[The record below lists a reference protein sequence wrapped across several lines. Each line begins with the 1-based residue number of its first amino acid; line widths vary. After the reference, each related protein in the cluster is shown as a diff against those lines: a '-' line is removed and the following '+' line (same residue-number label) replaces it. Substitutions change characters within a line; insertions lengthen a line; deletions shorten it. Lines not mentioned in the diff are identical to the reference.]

1 MAAKS
6 SFYFTIGGTMAE
18 QKSFKERVKDTVI
31 QNANSYKRYFVDY
44 EYLICSEA
52 FENGFHIIKSDKG
65 NYLHLIGIHT
75 ELSPEEFFKNVF
87 QKN

>member
-6 SFYFTIGGTMAE
+6 SFYFNIGGTMAE

-44 EYLICSEA
+44 EYLLCSEA
-52 FENGFHIIKSDKG
+52 FENNEYYRLFLKMRKR
-65 NYLHLIGIHT
+65 
-75 ELSPEEFFKNVF
+75 
-87 QKN
+87 

>member
-6 SFYFTIGGTMAE
+6 SFYFFNIGGTMAE

-44 EYLICSEA
+44 EYL
-52 FENGFHIIKSDKG
+52 
-65 NYLHLIGIHT
+65 
-75 ELSPEEFFKNVF
+75 P
-87 QKN
+87 